1 MSTAEWLT
9 VTTEGNPALLDEAVG
24 RRVGAASLHVVHG
37 LEQTGDIVEGA
48 EPTEADPDE
57 ILLFQPPLPDAE
69 NLPVD
74 PQILIISPDG
84 EIEYKGL
91 ILPVKGAQFKHTLNA
106 FLARA
111 GQQFTMKDLEEQFAA
126 TGMGSILASRFDSNA
141 KQLESIFRKKLGL
154 DLYETTGGG
163 KSKKYRLNPSFVLVP
178 SSLLDQPEQ
187 DEVNDAADAL
197 VEEVVTLDTVT
208 AAETPLALIEWTE
221 PNEAELVEVEKWAE
235 EELDEPDAAVE
246 LDPAADDEILVED
259 DDTDEDDADE
269 LDEETE
275 VVPEPEED
283 VVSTADLA
291 ELAADV
297 GVAGVSVMVRRHG
310 GEEYQPTP
318 SRRNDKRYVHSPI
331 TRTLVPIEFRGRL
344 VAEPYVPQVSTE
356 KQKALAWYRGENR
369 TIDWQLLELQD
380 RLESKR
386 KKGET
391 DEDRVWQ
398 DYSRCLG
405 VDPDMFFPERGAS
418 TREAKEVCRGCVV
431 KEPCLEYALSN
442 GEKFGIWGGLSERER
457 RRIRRQRAQ
466 AARRTATA

>member
-24 RRVGAASLHVVHG
+24 RKVGAASLHVIHG

-259 DDTDEDDADE
+259 DDADE

-344 VAEPYVPQVSTE
+344 VAEPYVPPVSTE
-356 KQKALAWYRGENR
+356 KQKALAWYRDMRTAEGLPAQPEPEGWNPRKANGE
-369 TIDWQLLELQD
+369 L
-380 RLESKR
+380 K
-386 KKGET
+386 
-391 DEDRVWQ
+391 VWQ
-398 DYSRCLG
+398 DYSNCLG
-405 VDPDMFFPERGAS
+405 VDPEMFFPERGAS